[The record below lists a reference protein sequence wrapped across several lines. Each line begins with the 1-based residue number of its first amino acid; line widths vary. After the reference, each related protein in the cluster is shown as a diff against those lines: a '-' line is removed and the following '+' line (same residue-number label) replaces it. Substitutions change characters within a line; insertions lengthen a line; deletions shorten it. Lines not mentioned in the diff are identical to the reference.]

1 MTALSY
7 MRVYNIP
14 AEMPFVDTLASGL
27 IGRASEGPFDLVDF
41 TILLPTRRAIRT
53 LRDAFLRQ
61 NNGAPM
67 LLPRM
72 LPLGDLD
79 EEELFIAGWGESE
92 TKFDDVIN
100 VDLPDAIS
108 NIHRQLILTKHV
120 KALEGGQISVEQAA
134 RLASELGR
142 LLDQVQTEQLKFED
156 LKDLVPDEYA
166 KHWQVTLEFLEVITE
181 FPE

>member
-1 MTALSY
+1 MTASSH

-27 IGRASEGPFDLVDF
+27 IERASEGPFDLVDF

-72 LPLGDLD
+72 LPLGDID

-92 TKFDDVIN
+92 TKFDEAIK

-108 NIHRQLILTKHV
+108 SVHRQLILTKHV
-120 KALEGGQISVEQAA
+120 QVLEGG
-134 RLASELGR
+134 
-142 LLDQVQTEQLKFED
+142 KN
-156 LKDLVPDEYA
+156 
-166 KHWQVTLEFLEVITE
+166 
-181 FPE
+181 